1 MSIPHLLWKFQ
12 THSVN
17 DSIIYDFDRVFL
29 EIPVEELHC
38 GYVVNILYWII
49 YMYVD
54 TDIHIN
60 L

>member
-1 MSIPHLLWKFQ
+1 MSIPQLLWKFQ
-12 THSVN
+12 THSAN
-17 DSIIYDFDRVFL
+17 DSIKYDFDRVFL

-38 GYVVNILYWII
+38 GYVVNMLYCII